1 MGLTYRQTKGSAL
14 TISEIDG
21 NFAYFTGSHA
31 ITGSLTVSESI
42 QTTGSIS
49 VLGSIQTTGSIS
61 VLGSIQTTGS
71 LTVSGSIRTTGSL
84 TVSGSIQTTGSILV
98 SGSGLSPITL
108 FNVPEYISNAAALT
122 AGLTSGMIFRNQN
135 SLMIV
140 TGSI

>member
-14 TISEIDG
+14 TISEIDD

-49 VLGSIQTTGSIS
+49 VLGSIQTTGS
-61 VLGSIQTTGS
+61 
-71 LTVSGSIRTTGSL
+71 LTVSGSIRTTGSI
-84 TVSGSIQTTGSILV
+84 SV

-108 FNVPEYISNAAALT
+108 FNVPEYVSNAAALS